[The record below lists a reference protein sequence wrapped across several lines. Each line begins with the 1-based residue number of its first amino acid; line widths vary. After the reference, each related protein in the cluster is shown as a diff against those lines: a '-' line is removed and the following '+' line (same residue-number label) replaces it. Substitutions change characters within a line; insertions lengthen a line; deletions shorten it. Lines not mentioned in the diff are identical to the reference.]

1 MKLILKVLATILTLL
16 LLITSYFGI
25 VEGFFSNTSFWCL
38 YLIIAAGVMLIITYL
53 KKLNR
58 P

>member
-1 MKLILKVLATILTLL
+1 MKLFLKVLASILTLL

-25 VEGFFSNTSFWCL
+25 VEGYLLNTSFWML
-38 YLIIAAGVMLIITYL
+38 YLSILAGVMLSIGCL

-58 P
+58 